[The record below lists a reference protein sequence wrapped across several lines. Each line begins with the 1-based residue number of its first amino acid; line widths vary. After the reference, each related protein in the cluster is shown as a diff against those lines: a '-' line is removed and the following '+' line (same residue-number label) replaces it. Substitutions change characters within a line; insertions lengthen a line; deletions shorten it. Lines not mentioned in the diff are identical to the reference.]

1 MSKVIDVQTAAQRIF
16 DGASI
21 LVAGFLSVGMPLRL
35 LQVIE
40 EREVKDLTIYTNDGG
55 YDDRGISR
63 LAKNGQV
70 KRLVTSHFGHSKELS
85 RLANAGLLEVEL
97 VPQGTLVERIRSGG
111 AGLGGV
117 LTPTGVGTIVAEGKR
132 TITLEGVTYLVE
144 SPIKADIALIHAYM
158 ADRDGNLVY
167 RRAARNFNPAMATTA
182 ALVIAEAEEILPV
195 GAIDPDA
202 VETPGLLVDLVV
214 QG

>member
-1 MSKVIDVQTAAQRIF
+1 MSKVVDVQSAVERIF

-21 LVAGFLSVGMPLRL
+21 LVAGFLAVGMPLRL
-35 LQVIE
+35 LRAIE
-40 EREVKDLTIYTNDGG
+40 ERGTKNLTIYTNDGG

-63 LAKNGQV
+63 LIQNGQV

-85 RLANAGLLEVEL
+85 RLANAGVLEVEL

-117 LTPTGVGTIVAEGKR
+117 LTPTGVGTLAAAGKP
-132 TITLEGVTYLVE
+132 TVTLDGVTYLVE
-144 SPIKADIALIHAYM
+144 APIKADIALIHAYM
-158 ADRDGNLVY
+158 ADRDGNLVF
-167 RRAARNFNPAMATTA
+167 RRAARNFNPSMATA
-182 ALVIAEAEEILPV
+182 ADLVIAEAEEILPV
-195 GAIDPDA
+195 GAIDPEV

>member
-1 MSKVIDVQTAAQRIF
+1 MGKVVDVKIAVKQIF

-21 LVAGFLSVGMPLRL
+21 LVAGFLAVGMPLRL
-35 LQVIE
+35 LKGIE
-40 EREVKDLTIYTNDGG
+40 ERGVKDLTIYTNDGG
-55 YDDRGISR
+55 YDDRGVCR
-63 LAKNGQV
+63 LVQNGQV

-85 RLANAGLLEVEL
+85 RLANAGLVEIEL

-117 LTPTGVGTIVAEGKR
+117 LTQNGVGTIVAEGKPKV
-132 TITLEGVTYLVE
+132 TLEGVTYLVE
-144 SPIKADIALIHAYM
+144 APIKADIALIHSYL

-167 RRAARNFNPAMATTA
+167 RRAAPNFNPAMATA
-182 ALVIAEAEEILPV
+182 AGLVIAEAEEILPV
-195 GAIDPDA
+195 GAIDPDV
-202 VETPGLLVDLVV
+202 VETPGLLVDVVV